1 MPKKVQEL
9 LESLFAVTCKAGQA
23 SGEMHKDG
31 SKKQTL
37 SRAGKRIFIVK
48 GYFTCTYKDSSKR
61 RQPFHS
67 KNLEIYIPG
76 GTKNTQKKT
85 CIDLLQTL
93 ESVSKPCALHFVVS
107 R

>member
-1 MPKKVQEL
+1 
-9 LESLFAVTCKAGQA
+9 
-23 SGEMHKDG
+23 MHKDG

-85 CIDLLQTL
+85 CIDLLKTWK
-93 ESVSKPCALHFVVS
+93 ENMTDGDRIYKKLHME
-107 R
+107 